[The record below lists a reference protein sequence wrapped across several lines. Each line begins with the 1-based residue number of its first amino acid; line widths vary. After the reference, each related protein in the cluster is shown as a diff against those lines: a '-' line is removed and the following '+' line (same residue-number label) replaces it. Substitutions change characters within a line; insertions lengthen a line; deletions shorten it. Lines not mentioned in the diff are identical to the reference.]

1 MTLATSIYTTLDT
14 TMLGFLSTNTEVGY
28 YSAATKIS
36 HMVLSLITAITTVLL
51 PRMSLYINKNDMNSF
66 KTLTNKTVSIITL
79 LSIPITAGLFLLA
92 KPITLLFSGNE
103 YIPAII
109 PMQVMTPIVFIISIA
124 SITGTRML
132 PAMNK
137 EKIALFSYII
147 GATANII
154 INAIFIP
161 IYGALGAAI
170 GTLIAESIV
179 TGIQVIYLHQF
190 IFTKDNFIS
199 LFHSIIGTVIMG
211 ILIMVILKYIN
222 NIILQ
227 IIIASAGGMIFY
239 AIILLILRNK
249 YFIEYYN
256 LLKKNY
262 EIFNL

>member
-1 MTLATSIYTTLDT
+1 MD
-14 TMLGFLSTNTEVGY
+14 
-28 YSAATKIS
+28 
-36 HMVLSLITAITTVLL
+36 
-51 PRMSLYINKNDMNSF
+51 SF

-124 SITGTRML
+124 SITGPRML
-132 PAMNK
+132 AAINK
-137 EKIALFSYII
+137 EKIALISYII

-154 INAIFIP
+154 CNAIFIP

-179 TGIQVIYLHQF
+179 TGIQVIYLHQY

-199 LFHSIIGTVIMG
+199 LFHSIFATIFMG
-211 ILIMVILKYIN
+211 ILIIVILKYIN
-222 NIILQ
+222 NILLKL
-227 IIIASAGGMIFY
+227 IIASIGGMLFY
-239 AIILLILRNK
+239 AICLLLLKNK
-249 YFIEYYN
+249 YFIEYF
-256 LLKKNY
+256 K
-262 EIFNL
+262 IFTNKLRTESK